1 MDLRMSSKERDRLRV
16 VGQAV
21 SGELPLSEG
30 ARLVGLSE
38 RQFRRVVGRLRRE
51 GDSGLVHRL
60 RGQPSNRRIGE
71 EERARAVEQLR
82 GAYKGFGPT
91 LASEKLGVRD
101 GIVVSRET
109 VRKWQIEEGLRSVR
123 RRGVTHRRWRPRRS
137 CFGELVQMDTS
148 EHDWLE
154 GRGEECVLIGMID
167 DATSWVLLR
176 FFLSDTTESNM
187 LMLHGW
193 LSRYG
198 RPHGLYVDRAGHF
211 QVNRPS
217 SVEEDLAG
225 LGAEAQIGRALRE
238 LSIEHIAAHSPQA
251 KGRVERLFGTC
262 QDRVVKE
269 LRLGGIQTV
278 SEANEYLEREFMP
291 MWNTRFAVQPSIP
304 VDAHRSIE
312 GYDLAAILSHQEQR
326 TVQNDYTV
334 RYRNVRYQIV
344 RGSQQA
350 GLRGSKVTV
359 ERRLDGSLH
368 FRWREGYLGHEDLGD
383 ARLRRAAAGA
393 GAPVGL
399 RPPSAPAPAPE
410 PRRARTGHKPSP
422 DHPWH
427 QQNKRTFLHCR
438 KQDTSTLR

>member
-16 VGQAV
+16 VGQGV
-21 SGELPLSEG
+21 SGELRLGEG
-30 ARLVGLSE
+30 ARLVGLSD
-38 RQFRRVVGRLRRE
+38 RQFRRVVGRFGRE
-51 GDSGLVHRL
+51 GDAGLLHRL
-60 RGQPSNRRIGE
+60 RGRASNRRIGE

-101 GIVVSRET
+101 GIIVSRET
-109 VRKWQIEEGLRSVR
+109 VRNWQIEEGLRPVR

-137 CFGELVQMDTS
+137 CLGELVQMDTS

-176 FFLSDTTESNM
+176 FFGSDTTESNM

-198 RPHGLYVDRAGHF
+198 RPHGLYVDGASHF
-211 QVNRPS
+211 QVNRAS

-225 LGAEAQIGRALRE
+225 LGAETQIGRALRE

-278 SEANEYLEREFMP
+278 SDANEYLEREFMP
-291 MWNTRFAVQPSIP
+291 
-304 VDAHRSIE
+304 
-312 GYDLAAILSHQEQR
+312 QR
-326 TVQNDYTV
+326 
-334 RYRNVRYQIV
+334 
-344 RGSQQA
+344 
-350 GLRGSKVTV
+350 
-359 ERRLDGSLH
+359 RR
-368 FRWREGYLGHEDLGD
+368 
-383 ARLRRAAAGA
+383 
-393 GAPVGL
+393 
-399 RPPSAPAPAPE
+399 
-410 PRRARTGHKPSP
+410 PSP
-422 DHPWH
+422 
-427 QQNKRTFLHCR
+427 
-438 KQDTSTLR
+438 SLRA